1 MAGDAENGSVGGRV
15 KRYVQVSSAVGGL
28 AARLAGERYLGM
40 KLDRD
45 RHARELT
52 AALGGLKG
60 PLMKVAQIMAT
71 IPEALPQEY
80 VQELIQLQADAPPMG
95 WLFVKRRMQAEL
107 GPDWQSRFDA
117 FEHEAA
123 AAASLGQVHRARIGD
138 RELACKLQYPDMRS
152 AVEADL
158 KQLKLIFRIYHR
170 YDSSIDTK
178 QVHAEIGARLHEE
191 LDYELEA
198 RHIRLYGGMLRRQP
212 GVHVPEVVE
221 ELSTDRLLTMTWLE
235 GRRLLE
241 FKEAPLEVRNAIAE
255 NLFHAWYDPFY
266 QYGVIHGDP
275 HLGNYSVRDDHTIN
289 LLDFGC
295 IRIFQAKFV
304 KGVIDLYQAIRDD
317 NRELAVH
324 AYETWGFGGLSN
336 ELLDTL
342 NLWANFVYA
351 PLLDDRTRRIQEF
364 ESSGVYGREVA
375 ERVHKRLRELGGVT
389 PPREFVF
396 MDRAAIGLGGVF
408 MHLRAEI
415 NWHRLFHDL
424 TDDYDAS
431 AMHRR
436 QSRLL
441 RKFEI
446 PLP

>member
-1 MAGDAENGSVGGRV
+1 V
-15 KRYVQVSSAVGGL
+15 KRYVQVSGAVGGL

-45 RHARELT
+45 RHAREVT

-80 VQELIQLQADAPPMG
+80 AQELIQLQSNAPPMG

-107 GPDWQSRFDA
+107 GPGWRDRFDE
-117 FEHEAA
+117 FEREAA
-123 AAASLGQVHRARIGD
+123 AAASLGQVHWARLAGD
-138 RELACKLQYPDMRS
+138 DLACKLQYPDMRS

-170 YDSSIDTK
+170 YDPSIDTK
-178 QVHAEIGARLHEE
+178 QVHEEIADRLHEE
-191 LDYELEA
+191 LDYDLEA
-198 RHIRLYGGMLRRQP
+198 RHIRLFGAMLGRQP
-212 GVHVPEVVE
+212 GVHVPEVFE
-221 ELSTDRLLTMTWLE
+221 ALSTNRLLTMTWLG

-241 FKEAPLEVRNAIAE
+241 FKEAPIEVRNEIAQ

-266 QYGVIHGDP
+266 EYGVIHGDP

-304 KGVIDLYQAIRDD
+304 KGVIDLYRAIRDD
-317 NRELAVH
+317 DRDLAAH
-324 AYETWGFGGLSN
+324 AYETWGFGDLSN

-342 NLWANFVYA
+342 NMWANFVYA
-351 PLLDDRTRRIQEF
+351 PLLDDRKRRIQEF

-424 TDDYDAS
+424 TDGYDAE

-436 QSRLL
+436 QAEALK
-441 RKFEI
+441 KFGI
-446 PLP
+446 SPP